1 MASNVY
7 WLVCRLVTLLQ
18 PTLVFSFFQVDRCYL
33 YEGRWAV
40 ELTVWKCIV
49 VSTQPSDPS
58 RWICTVCSGKV
69 DHWGVCC
76 VWSLQFPALFISI
89 SQTFS
94 AKHPCFGFLLFV
106 VYNSFHLHN
115 CSLRVNYRRPIDMF
129 LHRRQHGWH
138 LDDCFQLR
146 PKSFRPQKKIH
157 PHIGGSASPKN
168 LSMVV
173 VPIQKT
179 CYLHRRCPS
188 FRQIFLVGKPTFEH
202 FQGFLRRSL
211 DRLGANDDT
220 GRVQHQ
226 PLSPCSLRS
235 TVCPNNRPSR
245 LLCVS
250 KGIDIG

>member
-1 MASNVY
+1 
-7 WLVCRLVTLLQ
+7 
-18 PTLVFSFFQVDRCYL
+18 
-33 YEGRWAV
+33 
-40 ELTVWKCIV
+40 
-49 VSTQPSDPS
+49 
-58 RWICTVCSGKV
+58 
-69 DHWGVCC
+69 
-76 VWSLQFPALFISI
+76 
-89 SQTFS
+89 
-94 AKHPCFGFLLFV
+94 
-106 VYNSFHLHN
+106 
-115 CSLRVNYRRPIDMF
+115 MF

-138 LDDCFQLR
+138 SDDCFQLH

-188 FRQIFLVGKPTFEH
+188 FRQIFLIGKPTFEH

-226 PLSPCSLRS
+226 PLSPCSLRY

-250 KGIDIG
+250 KRNRHRLNFWLSSRENSCQGISRLLVPLWRNLTVRGKGVRFFVYKYASCVMDSPSEFLSSCFSSGLR